1 MQQGLQE
8 RNRKTTKA
16 VDKSWRKL
24 VHLGRHHGM
33 QYLQSKPTHIW
44 LLITEQKDDT
54 DLSPNNKFWAHVRRL
69 GIVLP
74 QKAK

>member
-1 MQQGLQE
+1 
-8 RNRKTTKA
+8 
-16 VDKSWRKL
+16 
-24 VHLGRHHGM
+24 M
-33 QYLQSKPTHIW
+33 QYLQSKPTHLW